1 MKITLQI
8 VKGQIEEIK
17 IKHEALENVVND
29 LVKKVSAIK
38 QQFDDDKKVSDKTE
52 VSEQVIEVLTKE
64 YGKAIKH
71 IEDKLDKLE
80 SVEEQHSVKVC
91 KYQNRGR
98 CKNLTDCKFY
108 HPESVCGS
116 FLINRLCVKQIC
128 RDRHPKACR
137 YWKRGDCWRGQI
149 CYYNHQQNQKQES
162 NKNCDRCNEYSP
174 NTYYCEVCGKDFC
187 PRCTIKEAHENI
199 IEAIGCDKVHQYI
212 EKGNEKQIH
221 VYEVKTNTLTN
232 DDQMEAGNSME
243 TIYFDDSDKLKKTGF
258 PYTDEVDCLCGQT
271 NGELF
276 KCLVCMKT
284 FCEICPLRLIFM
296 DGTAN
301 CIECILN

>member
-98 CKNLTDCKFY
+98 
-108 HPESVCGS
+108 
-116 FLINRLCVKQIC
+116 
-128 RDRHPKACR
+128 
-137 YWKRGDCWRGQI
+137 
-149 CYYNHQQNQKQES
+149 
-162 NKNCDRCNEYSP
+162 
-174 NTYYCEVCGKDFC
+174 
-187 PRCTIKEAHENI
+187 
-199 IEAIGCDKVHQYI
+199 
-212 EKGNEKQIH
+212 
-221 VYEVKTNTLTN
+221 
-232 DDQMEAGNSME
+232 
-243 TIYFDDSDKLKKTGF
+243 
-258 PYTDEVDCLCGQT
+258 
-271 NGELF
+271 
-276 KCLVCMKT
+276 
-284 FCEICPLRLIFM
+284 
-296 DGTAN
+296 
-301 CIECILN
+301 